1 MTYHIKVWPA
11 CEVEIEEKEHECFE
25 QQQYTFTPIVKGGDN
40 NNWKYE
46 WYHDNKKVGTLA
58 TYTIT
63 TDNISNSDSIVYN
76 ITLKLTNSPQHIK
89 APFTKQIDYKL
100 IVWSKGNV
108 LKQISERD
116 IYSGNSMS
124 IGVKRDGGNP
134 KNWTFKWTKQGDMS
148 VLSTTETCEDILEN
162 NTSQIKTIIYQVEW
176 KHAIGNNIGLQGNDT
191 IKLYVYPRVTAPSF
205 GQDEVIQIRDID
217 TKKISLVS
225 GLGGNPN
232 GWNYMWAEDSY
243 TTESVYDLYEPIDS
257 EEKTTKTISIKMHW
271 QNLSPNG
278 ETVWAE
284 GDAIQDVIIYNT
296 PKTPILKCK
305 GNGISN
311 IYIIDGMDM
320 TEDELWNKE
329 YYFRF
334 WDDDDLKSELSN
346 QRWYRY
352 ETTPMKAWA
361 QSIWYYDDGFVC
373 EGLPAFAQKTT
384 QSAST
389 KAIVQIYRMSG
400 EYIATINYDTENEQ
414 LDLSLL
420 GLDVGLYVLRYEMNG
435 EIYIEKIMVK

>member
-1 MTYHIKVWPA
+1 
-11 CEVEIEEKEHECFE
+11 
-25 QQQYTFTPIVKGGDN
+25 
-40 NNWKYE
+40 
-46 WYHDNKKVGTLA
+46 
-58 TYTIT
+58 
-63 TDNISNSDSIVYN
+63 
-76 ITLKLTNSPQHIK
+76 
-89 APFTKQIDYKL
+89 
-100 IVWSKGNV
+100 
-108 LKQISERD
+108 
-116 IYSGNSMS
+116 
-124 IGVKRDGGNP
+124 
-134 KNWTFKWTKQGDMS
+134 
-148 VLSTTETCEDILEN
+148 
-162 NTSQIKTIIYQVEW
+162 
-176 KHAIGNNIGLQGNDT
+176 
-191 IKLYVYPRVTAPSF
+191 
-205 GQDEVIQIRDID
+205 
-217 TKKISLVS
+217 
-225 GLGGNPN
+225 
-232 GWNYMWAEDSY
+232 
-243 TTESVYDLYEPIDS
+243 
-257 EEKTTKTISIKMHW
+257 MHW
-271 QNLSPNG
+271 KNLSPNG
-278 ETVWAE
+278 KTVWAE

-305 GNGISN
+305 GNGTSN

-352 ETTPMKAWA
+352 ETTPMKAWV

-373 EGLPAFAQKTT
+373 EGLPAFAQKTI